1 MKFKKREFIKRMYPV
16 DYIQQ
21 KDYLKI
27 LHYQYN
33 MTITTDELKALELGQ
48 RDAFSK
54 IYKFIRQKKA
64 FDENAE
70 FSPRKL
76 WENNDIIYSR
86 LKNETSI
93 NFLPYLGP
101 CVDFGT
107 GDICLEEGT
116 NIYKFYVIDRNNKH
130 YYEEFSKI
138 EDAIQK
144 LISYYIDRN
153 IIDNPTKM
161 KNIFYETLNLKN
173 TN

>member
-76 WENNDIIYSR
+76 WENNDIIYLMIKEHLLEYYKSCLNSPNATKRQTYNKKR
-86 LKNETSI
+86 LNEVHNSMQPNNPWRI
-93 NFLPYLGP
+93 QENYRIYSELPHIKHLNAP
-101 CVDFGT
+101 
-107 GDICLEEGT
+107 DIIILLESQT
-116 NIYKFYVIDRNNKH
+116 
-130 YYEEFSKI
+130 
-138 EDAIQK
+138 
-144 LISYYIDRN
+144 
-153 IIDNPTKM
+153 P
-161 KNIFYETLNLKN
+161 
-173 TN
+173 